1 LEGNPVHQVSSE
13 FYDKFRYY
21 IANLAG
27 QCGSK
32 QPESLALQLSL
43 LVKGAIVSEQIKRH
57 SGFAEQAKQAAFML
71 IEGSLD

>member
-1 LEGNPVHQVSSE
+1 MHQVSSE